1 MIQRIQTLYLIAATI
16 CIAIVLSLPLYR
28 FLVVGEEFA
37 LHVFGIKST
46 SNTEIMMQSPYMGV
60 LAVICALLPL
70 VTIFVFRRRILQ
82 MRLCMGAMI
91 LTFALQLFVCYYIWH
106 TDSVVDGFSVDVS
119 AAISLTAVLPLV
131 AIVLLWLAYRGI
143 FRDEMLVRS
152 VDRIR

>member
-1 MIQRIQTLYLIAATI
+1 MIQRIQTLYLLAATV
-16 CIAIVLSLPLYR
+16 CIAFVLSLPLCR

-37 LHVFGIKST
+37 LYAFGIKSAT
-46 SNTEIMMQSPYMGV
+46 NAEIMMPSLYMGI

-70 VTIFVFRRRILQ
+70 VAIFLFRRRILQ

-91 LTFALQLFVCYYIWH
+91 LTFALQLFVCYYIWRS
-106 TDSVVDGFSVDVS
+106 DSVMEGFAANVS
-119 AAISLTAVLPLV
+119 AAISLTAVLPLI
-131 AIVLLWLAYRGI
+131 ATLLLWLAHRGI